1 VFPQKEFGYSRK
13 DVLLIGVG
21 VTLLGYGLKSGLEV
35 TPCFEALLLAL
46 PPAGAARFISELKN
60 LTVFSP

>member
-35 TPCFEALLLAL
+35 WELFFSLCHRQLL
-46 PPAGAARFISELKN
+46 G
-60 LTVFSP
+60 SPRHRRRT